1 MKNFL
6 SLVVVFIVLFLSG
19 CGESKEFTLNLENLN
34 EDYIEIYEFSDSSKV
49 YSIFSD
55 INVKFDNGNI
65 YSLSNALDKKLL
77 TIDDIINKMNF
88 YGEVNDGGTKTYE
101 SGDGFSNV
109 EFTISKCFHSNNI
122 IIGTDTSVAEGC
134 RTSN

>member
-88 YGEVNDGGTKTYE
+88 YSEVNDGGTKTYE
-101 SGDGFSNV
+101 SSASFSNV
-109 EFTISKCFHSNNI
+109 EFAISKCYYSNNI
-122 IIGTDTSVAEGC
+122 IIGTDTSVAGEC
-134 RTSN
+134 RTSH